1 MKIIKTSN
9 KDLKRKI
16 VISRYLAKTYLISS
30 FVALFLT
37 LLTNMVLFGTYTIV
51 FLIIGV
57 TFGINSEIYKNRLE
71 MRGL

>member
-9 KDLKRKI
+9 EKLKRKI
-16 VISRYLAKTYLISS
+16 VVSIYLATTYLISS

-37 LLTNMVLFGTYTIV
+37 LLTNMMLFGTYTIV
-51 FLIIGV
+51 FLILGV